1 MRGSPQKVVKFR
13 GGAPYLTTAALVT
26 GVHGSIGLIRATDPP
41 AFASVGR
48 MIPVSEKELRESF
61 ANCSKG
67 EASRIEPPRGLA
79 RLPWQ
84 DLDFLGWRDPKAPE
98 RGYLVAEYHGELVG
112 LSMRAPTGVRRSL
125 VKTTVC
131 SICMTG
137 HPGSGVSL
145 FSAAKAG
152 ASGRQGNTVG
162 TYMCADLACPLYVR
176 GKKFSG
182 LGARF
187 EESLSLDEQVART
200 MANLELFID
209 QVFKV

>member
-1 MRGSPQKVVKFR
+1 
-13 GGAPYLTTAALVT
+13 
-26 GVHGSIGLIRATDPP
+26 
-41 AFASVGR
+41 

-61 ANCSKG
+61 VNCSKG
-67 EASRIEPPRGLA
+67 EASRIEPPVGLA

-84 DLDFLGWRDPKAPE
+84 DLDFLGWRDPKAPD
-98 RGYLVAEYHGELVG
+98 RGYLVAEHRDRLVG

-131 SICMTG
+131 SICLTG

-152 ASGRQGNTVG
+152 PSGRQGNTVG
-162 TYMCADLACPLYVR
+162 TYICADLACPLYVR

-182 LGARF
+182 LGARY
-187 EESLSLDEQVART
+187 EESLSVEEQIARAT
-200 MANLELFID
+200 ANLDAFID
-209 QVFKV
+209 QVFKP